1 MIRMVLLGPPGAGK
15 GTQGQMLAEKLG
27 VPQIA
32 TGDILRAAVKEGSE
46 LGQKA
51 KSYMDAGDLVPD
63 EVMVGII
70 RDRLQDEDAQA
81 GYILDGFP
89 RTVAQA
95 EALDEMLSNIGQKL
109 DHVLHIDVDDEA
121 LVERLSGRLI
131 CRDCGASYHT
141 RFNPPQKDQ
150 VCDQCG
156 GELFQR
162 EDDQEETVRSRLA
175 VFAERTQP
183 LVEYYQQQ
191 GIYRRIDGDQEP
203 QQVLT
208 KILGVIQEQ

>member
-1 MIRMVLLGPPGAGK
+1 MTRMVLLGPPGAGK
-15 GTQGQMLAEKLG
+15 GTQGQMLAQELG

-32 TGDILRAAVKEGSE
+32 TGDILRAAVQEGSE

-63 EVMVGII
+63 EIMVGII
-70 RDRLQDEDAQA
+70 RDRLQAADAQA

-95 EALDEMLSNIGQKL
+95 EALDEMLEAIGQHL
-109 DHVLHIDVDDEA
+109 DHVIHIDVDDEI

-131 CRDCGASYHT
+131 CRDCGASYHK
-141 RFNPPQKDQ
+141 RFSPPQKAG

-162 EDDQEETVRSRLA
+162 EDDQEETVRSRLS

-191 GIYRRIDGDQEP
+191 GIYRKIEGNRDPQE
-203 QQVLT
+203 VLGE
-208 KILGVIQEQ
+208 ILSAIQGQ

>member
-1 MIRMVLLGPPGAGK
+1 MTRMVLLGPPGAGK
-15 GTQGQMLAEKLG
+15 GTQGQMLAQKLG
-27 VPQIA
+27 IPQIA

-63 EVMVGII
+63 ELMVGII
-70 RDRLQDEDAQA
+70 RERLQEADAQE

-95 EALDEMLSNIGQKL
+95 EALDEMLHNIGQRL
-109 DHVLHIDVDDEA
+109 DHVIHIDVDNEV
-121 LVERLSGRLI
+121 LVGRLSGRLI
-131 CRDCGASYHT
+131 CRDCGASYHVQ
-141 RFNPPQKDQ
+141 FNPPEKDK
-150 VCDQCG
+150 VCDECG

-162 EDDQEETVRSRLA
+162 EDDQEETVRSRLT

-183 LVEYYQQQ
+183 LVEFYRKQ
-191 GIYRRIDGDQEP
+191 GIYEKIDGDQEP
-203 QQVLT
+203 QQVLDA
-208 KILGVIQEQ
+208 ILDAIQEQ

>member
-1 MIRMVLLGPPGAGK
+1 MTRMVLLGPPGAGK
-15 GTQGQMLAEKLG
+15 GTQGQMLAERLDI
-27 VPQIA
+27 PQIA
-32 TGDILRAAVKEGSE
+32 TGDILRKAVAEGSE
-46 LGQKA
+46 VGQKA

-63 EVMVGII
+63 EIMVEII
-70 RDRLQDEDAQA
+70 RERLQAEDAQN

-95 EALDEMLSNIGQKL
+95 EALDEMLEAINQRL
-109 DHVLHIDVDDEA
+109 DHVIHIDVENEA

-131 CRDCGASYHT
+131 CRDCAASYHV
-141 RFNPPQKDQ
+141 RFNPPSKDK
-150 VCDQCG
+150 VCDSCG

-162 EDDQEETVRSRLA
+162 EDDQEETVRSRLG

-191 GIYRRIDGDQEP
+191 GIYRKIDGDREP
-203 QQVLT
+203 EAVLGE
-208 KILGVIQEQ
+208 ISRIIQAG

>member
-1 MIRMVLLGPPGAGK
+1 MTRMVLLGPPGAGK
-15 GTQGQMLAEKLG
+15 GTQGQMMAEKLG
-27 VPQIA
+27 IPQIA

-63 EVMVGII
+63 EIMVGII
-70 RDRLQDEDAQA
+70 EGRLQEADAQE

-95 EALDEMLSNIGQKL
+95 EALDEMLSKIDQAL
-109 DHVLHIDVDDEA
+109 DHVIHIDVDDEV

-141 RFNPPQKDQ
+141 RFNPPENDR

-162 EDDQEETVRSRLA
+162 EDDQEDTVRSRLS

-183 LVEYYQQQ
+183 LVDYYRQQ
-191 GIYRRIDGDQEP
+191 GIYRRIDGDREP
-203 QQVLT
+203 QTVLDE
-208 KILGVIQEQ
+208 ILGVIQGS

>member
-1 MIRMVLLGPPGAGK
+1 MTRMVLLGPPGAGK
-15 GTQGQMLAEKLG
+15 GTQGQMLVEQLG
-27 VPQIA
+27 IPQIA

-51 KSYMDAGDLVPD
+51 KAYMDAGDLVPD
-63 EVMVGII
+63 EIMVGII
-70 RDRLQDEDAQA
+70 RDRLQAPDAQE

-95 EALDEMLSNIGQKL
+95 EALDDMLEAIGQKL
-109 DHVLHIDVDDEA
+109 DHVVHIDVDSEV

-141 RFNPPQKDQ
+141 RFSPPAADR
-150 VCDQCG
+150 VCDKCG

-175 VFAERTQP
+175 VFEERTQP
-183 LVEYYQQQ
+183 LVEYYRQQ
-191 GIYRRIDGDQEP
+191 GIYHQIDGDREP
-203 QQVLT
+203 DTVRDE
-208 KILGVIQEQ
+208 ILQAIDGK